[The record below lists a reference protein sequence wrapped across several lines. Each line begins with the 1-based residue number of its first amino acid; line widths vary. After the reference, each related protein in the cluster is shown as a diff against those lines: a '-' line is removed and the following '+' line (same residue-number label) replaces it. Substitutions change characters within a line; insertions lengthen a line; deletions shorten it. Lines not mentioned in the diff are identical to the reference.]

1 MWDEPQAL
9 NKLSGM
15 LVGIAAVLLLI
26 GVLHYVLR
34 LPVFALRT
42 VQLDVAPQRVSAAE
56 VASVVRNELRGNFFT
71 IDLEQTRRDFEKL
84 PWVRKVDVRRHFPWQ
99 IDVKLEEHVALAR
112 WNGSQL
118 VDTHGEVFDAACG
131 GVVSKAAGTHR
142 IPTCGAAG
150 QTLPTLNGPDG
161 SAADVAQRYS
171 RFTQM
176 LLPLGQQIAQLSLSP
191 RGAWQL
197 WLRNGLKVELGR
209 EQIEQRLARFVTVYP
224 YSLGTMQ
231 KPARYVDLR
240 YRNGFAAYLSAAHG

>member
-15 LVGIAAVLLLI
+15 LAGIAVALLLF
-26 GVLHYVLR
+26 GALHYMLR

-42 VQLDVAPQRVSAAE
+42 VQLDTAPQRVSAAE

-71 IDLEQTRRDFEKL
+71 VDLEQTRRDFEKL

-118 VDTHGEVFDAACG
+118 VDTHGEVFDAECG
-131 GVVSKAAGTHR
+131 GASGTHR
-142 IPTCGAAG
+142 PPLCGEAG
-150 QTLPTLNGPDG
+150 QVLPTLNGPDG

-197 WLRNGLKVELGR
+197 WLRDGLKVELGR
-209 EQIEQRLARFVTVYP
+209 EQMEQRLARFVTVYP
-224 YSLGTMQ
+224 YSLGAMH

-240 YRNGFAAYLSAAHG
+240 YRNGFAAYLVAAHG

>member
-15 LVGIAAVLLLI
+15 LIGIAAVLLLV

-42 VQLDVAPQRVSAAE
+42 VQLDTAPQQVSTAE

-71 IDLEQTRRDFEKL
+71 VDLEQTRRDFEKL

-99 IDVKLEEHVALAR
+99 LDVKLEEHEALAR

-118 VDTHGEVFDAACG
+118 VDTHGGVFDA
-131 GVVSKAAGTHR
+131 
-142 IPTCGAAG
+142 
-150 QTLPTLNGPDG
+150 QTKQALPNLDGPDG

-171 RFTQM
+171 RFSQM

-197 WLRNGLKVELGR
+197 WLRDGLKVELGR
-209 EQIEQRLARFVTVYP
+209 EQMEQRLARFVAVYP

-231 KPARYVDLR
+231 QPAHYVDLR